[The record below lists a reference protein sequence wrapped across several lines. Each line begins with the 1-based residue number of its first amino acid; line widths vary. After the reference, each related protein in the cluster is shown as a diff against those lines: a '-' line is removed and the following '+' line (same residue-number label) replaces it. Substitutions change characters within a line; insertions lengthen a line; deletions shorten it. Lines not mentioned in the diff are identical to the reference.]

1 MSGLCNF
8 GVLNYAAFLTGFSRS
23 VASFF
28 AGTMELILLL
38 MLVMS

>member
-8 GVLNYAAFLTGFSRS
+8 SVLNYAEFLTGFSQS

-28 AGTMELILLL
+28 AGTMELTLLL